1 MFVCIVFQILIVGS
15 YYSENAVAIESHQYG
30 FSYSTSNIRFS
41 TATEFIDKNQAAVI
55 SIFYH
60 LFHIGQMTGIC
71 TQIVVY
77 ALLISHIYKKAL
89 EYSGMTVFT
98 HRNRYSALEHILE

>member
-1 MFVCIVFQILIVGS
+1 MPIRIMFQVLIVGS

-30 FSYSTSNIRFS
+30 LSYSTSNIRVS
-41 TATEFIDKNQAAVI
+41 TATEFLDKHPAAVS

-77 ALLISHIYKKAL
+77 ALLISNIYKKAL